1 MGNTPYE
8 GPVYN
13 PQFWSSA
20 ERGVIRKNNMAV
32 LGNAFDRLTVPP
44 FKKGTDASSV
54 IRFKGM
60 SINTKMPT
68 DFEYNLALDFNEE
81 GASILF
87 RDSTMFELGNVA
99 FNMNRMKVHGTEAVA
114 ISNSD
119 VAVNVG
125 FEGNGIGTA
134 LALGSEKRIP
144 DLLKSVGHSTKPII
158 YSLYMAQ
165 SHLAAAKPG
174 TDARTGW
181 TPTLL
186 TSLGYTDDK
195 EIVGR
200 YTHVDLLD
208 KGHYFVK
215 VWKDAERGIDLL
227 KSEQLP
233 LTLPVQK

>member
-1 MGNTPYE
+1 MGTTPYE

-13 PQFWSSA
+13 PQFWSSQ
-20 ERGVIRKNNMAV
+20 ERGVIRKNNIAV
-32 LGNAFDRLTVPP
+32 LGRAFDQLTIPP
-44 FKKGTDASSV
+44 FTRGENGASRT
-54 IRFKGM
+54 RFSGM
-60 SINTKMPT
+60 SINTKSPT
-68 DFEYNLALDFNEE
+68 AFEYDLALDFNEE
-81 GASILF
+81 GASIIF
-87 RDSTMFELGNVA
+87 CDDERFQMGNIA
-99 FNMNRMKVHGTEAVA
+99 FNMSKTKVHDVEAVV

-144 DLLKSVGHSTKPII
+144 DILKSVGHSVAPII

-186 TSLGYTDDK
+186 SSLGYTDDK
-195 EIVGR
+195 EVLSR

-215 VWKDAERGIDLL
+215 VWKDSEKGIDLL
-227 KSEQLP
+227 KQR
-233 LTLPVQK
+233 